1 MKKKKYFYKGIY
13 LKGNLFVSIFAAII
27 YGVVAQLVRASDS

>member
-1 MKKKKYFYKGIY
+1 MKNSSVIVAQNNNYF
-13 LKGNLFVSIFAAII
+13 IFAPD